1 MKERS
6 LYFRGPTADAMV
18 RAVLAGTKT
27 QHRLPVKTPVPSSP
41 PKLDWLYPNIESSRQ
56 SYGYYF
62 ARPNMLL
69 PDSIACISPFGGPA
83 DRLRIK
89 ECWAIS
95 VAYDS
100 YGTVSNHVVE
110 VAYRAGGG
118 FDFEHERGR
127 WRPSTH
133 MPRWAERIVLPITR
147 VWIEHVQDIS
157 REGALAEGHV
167 GSGFGPR
174 YDFRRL
180 WDSIYA
186 DKGYGFGE
194 NPWVWGCE
202 FEKEGI

>member
-18 RAVLAGTKT
+18 RAVLDGTKT
-27 QHRLPVKTPVPSSP
+27 QHRVPVKLSDPTATYAGFDDDGWPMTQDQFGDWSRDPS
-41 PKLDWLYPNIESSRQ
+41 L
-56 SYGYYF
+56 
-62 ARPNMLL
+62 
-69 PDSIACISPFGGPA
+69 FGEPG
-83 DRLRIK
+83 DRIRIK
-89 ECWAIS
+89 ECWAVS

-100 YGTVSNHVVE
+100 YGSNLTCNSGQ

-118 FDFEHERGR
+118 FDFEQNERGR

-133 MPRWAERIVLPITR
+133 MPKWAERIVRPVKR
-147 VWIEHVQDIS
+147 VWIEHVQDIR

-174 YDFRRL
+174 FDFTRL

-186 DKGYGFGE
+186 SKGYGFGE

-202 FEKEGI
+202 FEGENT